1 MHLRLG
7 RLVLRSYRSYV
18 MWLPAGYKS
27 PQLVYVVEAKVHD
40 EDEHLST
47 LGAFT
52 TKREAEACVKVLESQ
67 GYPDITLSFVAVHE
81 RLSDWQWDR

>member
-27 PQLVYVVEAKVHD
+27 SQLVYLVEARVHD

-52 TKREAEACVKVLESQ
+52 TKREAESCVKVLESQ